1 MTDVNQKLIAF
12 IIDGVEKQAER
23 RAFNASMSGMMG
35 DGGASDLKRKL
46 AVWLDGVQFASSG
59 KTSVFS
65 SLVET
70 FNKQNDPEYN
80 EYLRLKARF
89 EGK

>member
-1 MTDVNQKLIAF
+1 MTDDNQKLIAF
-12 IIDGVEKQAER
+12 ISECVKKQAER
-23 RAFNASMSGMMG
+23 IAYSAAMAGRMG

-46 AVWLDGVQFASSG
+46 DVWLDGVQFASSG
-59 KTSVFS
+59 ETSVFS
-65 SLVET
+65 RLAET